1 MRVPWGKTAA
11 DTEFNRR
18 IPFYY
23 AEEATEAIKPLL
35 GDLYRRDDRSFL
47 GQLWSTF
54 TKCKYVEEDPAM
66 PGALKWAN
74 KGQ

>member
-1 MRVPWGKTAA
+1 MTLALSL
-11 DTEFNRR
+11 TSIRR

-35 GDLYRRDDRSFL
+35 GDSYHRDDRGFM

-54 TKCKYVEEDPAM
+54 TQCKFVDADASS
-66 PGALKWAN
+66 PGTLRWVRQVPEVK
-74 KGQ
+74 